1 MMTISGILAQML
13 VLRLGKNIRPGLRIS
28 ELELP
33 TWPVLAFALAAL
45 AAVIGP
51 DSVAVVGI
59 GAALIPGFGF
69 FFVGL
74 GVLHALL
81 RGHPLMLTALYISLV
96 LSWPALIVTALGL
109 VEQWVDLRRRFASP
123 N

>member
-1 MMTISGILAQML
+1 MIGPPPL
-13 VLRLGKNIRPGLRIS
+13 
-28 ELELP
+28 
-33 TWPVLAFALAAL
+33 
-45 AAVIGP
+45 AVIGL
-51 DSVAVVGI
+51 
-59 GAALIPGFGF
+59 GAALILGFGF

-81 RGHPLMLTALYISLV
+81 RGHPLMLTALYVSLV

-123 N
+123 S